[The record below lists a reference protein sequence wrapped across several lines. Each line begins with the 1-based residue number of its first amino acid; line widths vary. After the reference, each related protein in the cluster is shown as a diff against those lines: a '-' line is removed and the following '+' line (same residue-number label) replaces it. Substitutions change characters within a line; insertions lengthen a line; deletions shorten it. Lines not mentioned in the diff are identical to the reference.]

1 MTKYRLRIERMD
13 CIKCGNCYSLD
24 PKHFEPDDNY
34 ISKIINGE
42 TNSKRSIGQF
52 NDNDLSI
59 VEQAAAECPAEI
71 IFVEKI

>member
-1 MTKYRLRIERMD
+1 
-13 CIKCGNCYSLD
+13 LD